1 MSHAC
6 GTSLFSQRVAAHTR
20 RAASG
25 RGLRCTVVARGNG
38 RFFIGGVSEQPGPMA
53 LQHWLWGALGLLIAG
68 PDGPGVA
75 HGAM

>member
-38 RFFIGGVSEQPGPMA
+38 RFFIGGVSRAEPRMVCA
-53 LQHWLWGALGLLIAG
+53 NWHWGAQ
-68 PDGPGVA
+68 VA
-75 HGAM
+75 HCGPRRSQSGPR